1 MGTKTK
7 IEYTSDTRQVS
18 GKLPRD
24 SEGTS
29 HSASVDDRDLEKVLA
44 ASFLGTRAL
53 VEFPSDQPRDTEGA
67 SRDVKQTSAS
77 VFDDDLA
84 HVMAA
89 KYVAKSSGS
98 SEPTNKEERRDPLL
112 RDDNRAQSPPNAREE
127 RRDPLLRDDNLVQSP
142 PNAKEERRDEAQ
154 APPKAKE
161 EPPQGARALFWRH
174 RLARDPKEA
183 ELETTVICFF
193 LGGLFFL
200 PCDARRRT
208 IRFPFVFCS
217 SCAHLAASPCASV
230 PGQLVPHTEAP
241 TSK

>member
-1 MGTKTK
+1 MGGVNAFDETRAKK
-7 IEYTSDTRQVS
+7 ECSSDSYQGSSSRDV
-18 GKLPRD
+18 KLHP
-24 SEGTS
+24 
-29 HSASVDDRDLEKVLA
+29 AAVDDEDLAHVLA

-112 RDDNRAQSPPNAREE
+112 RDDNRAQPPPTNKEERRDPLLRDDNRAQSPPNAREE

-142 PNAKEERRDEAQ
+142 PNAKEE
-154 APPKAKE
+154 
-161 EPPQGARALFWRH
+161 PPQGAGARFFGAIGLRGIQKRLSWR
-174 RLARDPKEA
+174 
-183 ELETTVICFF
+183 
-193 LGGLFFL
+193 
-200 PCDARRRT
+200 
-208 IRFPFVFCS
+208 
-217 SCAHLAASPCASV
+217 
-230 PGQLVPHTEAP
+230 
-241 TSK
+241 

>member
-1 MGTKTK
+1 MGGVNAFDETRAKK
-7 IEYTSDTRQVS
+7 ECSSDSYQGSSSRDV
-18 GKLPRD
+18 KLHP
-24 SEGTS
+24 
-29 HSASVDDRDLEKVLA
+29 AAVDDEDLAHVLA

-127 RRDPLLRDDNLVQSP
+127 RRDPPLRDDNLVQSP

-161 EPPQGARALFWRH
+161 EPPQGAGARFFGAIGLRGIQKRLSWRP
-174 RLARDPKEA
+174 L
-183 ELETTVICFF
+183 
-193 LGGLFFL
+193 
-200 PCDARRRT
+200 
-208 IRFPFVFCS
+208 
-217 SCAHLAASPCASV
+217 
-230 PGQLVPHTEAP
+230 
-241 TSK
+241 